1 MCGFFLFFFAVEII
15 SSTFVIINFNFI
27 SIMKKNLS
35 FGEALEA
42 VKSGALISREGWNGK
57 GMFVF
62 MRPSDE
68 LSVDMIVNK
77 VKSLPDSVKKFFA
90 GHCAW
95 HDEEKGTKVNPE
107 ELKVNF
113 TAYLCMYSADGSVVN
128 GWLASQTDMLAN
140 DWCVLK

>member
-1 MCGFFLFFFAVEII
+1 
-15 SSTFVIINFNFI
+15 
-27 SIMKKNLS
+27 MKKDLS

-42 VKSGALISREGWNGK
+42 VKSGAMISREGWNGK

-68 LSVDMIVNK
+68 LSVDMILNK

-90 GHCAW
+90 GECAW
-95 HDEEKGTKVNPE
+95 HDKVNPE
-107 ELKVNF
+107 EMKVSF
-113 TAYLCMYSADGSVVN
+113 TAYLCMYAADGSVVN

-140 DWCVLK
+140 DWCILK

>member
-1 MCGFFLFFFAVEII
+1 MV
-15 SSTFVIINFNFI
+15 
-27 SIMKKNLS
+27 KKNLS

-77 VKSLPDSVKKFFA
+77 VKSLPDSVKQFFA
-90 GHCAW
+90 GKCAW
-95 HDEEKGTKVNPE
+95 HDKEKGTKVNPE
-107 ELKVNF
+107 EIKVKF
-113 TAYLCMYSADGSVVN
+113 TAYLCMYAADGSVVN

>member
-1 MCGFFLFFFAVEII
+1 MRFFFVLCFVVEII

-77 VKSLPDSVKKFFA
+77 VKSLPDSVKKHFTQV
-90 GHCAW
+90 CAW
-95 HDEEKGTKVNPE
+95 HDKEKGTDVNPE
-107 ELKVNF
+107 ELKVKF
-113 TAYLCMYSADGSVVN
+113 TAYLCMYAADGSVVN
-128 GWLASQTDMLAN
+128 GWLASQTDMLAT